1 MTAVT
6 QDIATSVVISA
17 WRNHTS
23 MTKQVAARLA
33 GELATRPP
41 RSRIESSQAIADKYG
56 VSKTMVD
63 NARHLLI
70 GAKLIYK
77 VERRYYTG
85 QPEENLTQIPTRAFA
100 RARPAR

>member
-1 MTAVT
+1 
-6 QDIATSVVISA
+6 
-17 WRNHTS
+17 

-41 RSRIESSQAIADKYG
+41 RSQLESSQATANKYG

-63 NARHLLI
+63 NAKRLLT

-85 QPEENLTQIPTRAFA
+85 QPERELDTGSRAA
-100 RARPAR
+100 LLPRQSRTGTPAQTGGGR

>member
-6 QDIATSVVISA
+6 QEVAATVVISA

-41 RSRIESSQAIADKYG
+41 RSQLESSQAIADKYG

-63 NARHLLI
+63 NAR
-70 GAKLIYK
+70 
-77 VERRYYTG
+77 
-85 QPEENLTQIPTRAFA
+85 PTPH
-100 RARPAR
+100 RPAQKGNPP